1 VEGDF
6 RDLDAAPP
14 WWRLGFD
21 GKALLE
27 AVVGSVLAWQ
37 LAGLIALFSSY
48 ENVSFPHRRYGV
60 SR

>member
-1 VEGDF
+1 VEGGF

-27 AVVGSVLAWQ
+27 PWLEAFLLG
-37 LAGLIALFSSY
+37 
-48 ENVSFPHRRYGV
+48 NVPA
-60 SR
+60 